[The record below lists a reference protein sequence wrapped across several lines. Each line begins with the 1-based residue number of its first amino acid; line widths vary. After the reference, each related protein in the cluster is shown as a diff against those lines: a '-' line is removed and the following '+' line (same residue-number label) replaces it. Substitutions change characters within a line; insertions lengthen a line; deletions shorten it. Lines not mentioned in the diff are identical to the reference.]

1 MIAKYFKLNNWV
13 ELLRSKRWLGY
24 SKSSPS
30 VEVFADA
37 ITVIS
42 EDLSASSGSHKVAMA
57 KLIWILRLIPL
68 LVWWG
73 EHEKARVYARQ
84 LQAALPPE
92 GLQIDLIPDW
102 ELLSLAFTPHL
113 IRQVPSLSPILAQ
126 VSVPGQPAD
135 ADLAAS
141 LQSGWLAGN
150 IRSLSLARGIKRLL
164 ARGEKA
170 AAEELLHLAAEQ
182 QRPDGSFPETFQART
197 ICLTGLLEMAS
208 AWFQAG
214 HLQTGEQAYRAFLK
228 SRDRKTFLKSCS
240 KPTGLSLEVS
250 ALTFLETLR
259 DRVICTFEATAPRFP
274 THIEA
279 EDGRFRIVDDLV
291 AKYQPR
297 AVADIGC
304 GKGRF
309 IKLLQQRHPHIQ
321 AYAVDLSTTMLG
333 ELPDSIHAQA
343 GTLLNTGLPDEVAD
357 LVFCVEALE
366 HAVNI
371 QAGVRELAR
380 ITRPGGRLL
389 IIDKDVQKLGAL
401 EICDWEQWFDRE
413 KMASWIQNHG
423 FRVHVLDHID
433 HGGISGNDALF
444 LAWVGEKTASVS
456 PSSQPFST
464 EVSPSA

>member
-1 MIAKYFKLNNWV
+1 
-13 ELLRSKRWLGY
+13 
-24 SKSSPS
+24 
-30 VEVFADA
+30 
-37 ITVIS
+37 
-42 EDLSASSGSHKVAMA
+42 MA
-57 KLIWILRLIPL
+57 KIIWILRLIPL

-73 EHEKARVYARQ
+73 EHEKAREYARQ
-84 LQAALPPE
+84 LQAALTPE

-102 ELLSLAFTPHL
+102 DLLSLAFTPDL

-126 VSVPGQPAD
+126 ISVPGQPAD

-141 LQSGWLAGN
+141 LQSGWVAGN

-170 AAEELLHLAAEQ
+170 AAEQLLHLAATH
-182 QRPDGSFPETFQART
+182 QRPDGSFPETFQAST
-197 ICLTGLLEMAS
+197 PCLTGLLEMAS

-214 HLQTGEQAYRAFLK
+214 HLQHGEQAYRAFLK
-228 SRDRKTFLKSCS
+228 SRDRKTFLKLSG
-240 KPTGLSLEVS
+240 KPRGLSLQVS
-250 ALTFLETLR
+250 ALTFLEALR
-259 DRVICTFEATAPRFP
+259 DRVVCTFEATAPRFP
-274 THIEA
+274 TEILA

-291 AKYQPR
+291 AKYQPQV
-297 AVADIGC
+297 VADIGC

-371 QAGVRELAR
+371 QAGVKELAR

-389 IIDKDVQKLGAL
+389 ILDKDVQKLGAM

-423 FRVHVLDHID
+423 FRVHVLDRID

-444 LAWVGEKTASVS
+444 LAWIGEKNPTASL
-456 PSSQPFST
+456 PSDSLST
-464 EVSPSA
+464 EASPCA

>member
-13 ELLRSKRWLGY
+13 ELLRSKGWLGY

-37 ITVIS
+37 ITVVRG
-42 EDLSASSGSHKVAMA
+42 DLSASRHSPPLETAEIA
-57 KLIWILRLIPL
+57 WILRLIPL

-73 EHEKARVYARQ
+73 EHEKASDYAHQ
-84 LQAALPPE
+84 LQANLPSE
-92 GLQIDLIPDW
+92 GLPVDLIPDW
-102 ELLSLAFTPHL
+102 DLLSFAFSPYL
-113 IRQVPSLSPILAQ
+113 IRQIPSLSRVLAQ
-126 VSVPGQPAD
+126 VSVPKHTAH

-141 LQSGWLAGN
+141 LQAGWLAGK

-164 ARGEKA
+164 ALGEKA
-170 AAEELLHLAAEQ
+170 AAEKLLHLAAEQ
-182 QRPDGSFPETFQART
+182 QRPDGTFPETFQART

-214 HLQTGEQAYRAFLK
+214 HLKTGEQAYRAFLK
-228 SRDRKTFLKSCS
+228 SPDRKTFLKSSS
-240 KPTGLSLEVS
+240 KPTGLSLQVS

-259 DRVICTFEATAPRFP
+259 DRVVCTFEATAPRFP
-274 THIEA
+274 TQIAA

-297 AVADIGC
+297 VVADIGC

-371 QAGVRELAR
+371 QAGVKELAR

-413 KMASWIQNHG
+413 KMASWIQNQG

-433 HGGISGNDALF
+433 HGGISGDDALF
-444 LAWVGEKTASVS
+444 LAWVGEKKTGAP
-456 PSSQPFST
+456 PSSEPLST
-464 EVSPSA
+464 EASPSA